1 MKKRLFLASGSA
13 SRKKLLTDAKI
24 PFELIAH
31 DADESTVSLDAS
43 LKEVVQNIAILKMD
57 HILMPDSLK
66 ADEEIYVLTADT
78 LTVTSEGAVLGKPTS
93 RKHALEM
100 LQGCRKDNA
109 TVGSGFC
116 LEKRIFVDGSWIA
129 VKRILGYNEASCL
142 FDVSDRDS
150 DFYLNNI
157 PFLDV
162 SGGVTI
168 EGFGNQFLKDVQGSY
183 SSIIGLPMFEIRE
196 ALIEVGFL

>member
-1 MKKRLFLASGSA
+1 MQKRLFLASGSA

-24 PFELIAH
+24 SFELIAH
-31 DADESTVSLDAS
+31 DADESTVSLDAP
-43 LKEVVQNIAILKMD
+43 LQDVVQNIAILKMD
-57 HILMPDSLK
+57 HILMPDNLK
-66 ADEEIYVLTADT
+66 ADQEIFVLTADT
-78 LTVTSEGAVLGKPTS
+78 LTVTFDGSFLGKPTS
-93 RKHALEM
+93 REHAVEM
-100 LQGCRKDNA
+100 LRACRKDNA

-116 LEKRIFVDGSWIA
+116 LEKRICVDGVWVA
-129 VKRILGYNEASCL
+129 EKRVLGYNKASCL
-142 FDVSDRDS
+142 FDVSDRDI
-150 DFYLNNI
+150 DFYLDNI

-168 EGFGNQFLKDVQGSY
+168 EGFGNQFLKNVQGSY